1 MCAAAAAAVAALSL
15 VERAMTA
22 KPQELEA
29 GLVCLKG
36 VALTHKYAD
45 PVIVDITIELGGEQW
60 FR

>member
-1 MCAAAAAAVAALSL
+1 
-15 VERAMTA
+15 MTA

-45 PVIVDITIELGGEQW
+45 PVVVDITIELGGEAAVQVKLKC
-60 FR
+60 RGNV